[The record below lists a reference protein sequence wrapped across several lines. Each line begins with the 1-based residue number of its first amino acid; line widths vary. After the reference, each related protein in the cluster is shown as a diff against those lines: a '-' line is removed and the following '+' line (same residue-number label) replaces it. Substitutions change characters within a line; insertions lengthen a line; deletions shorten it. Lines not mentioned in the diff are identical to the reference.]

1 MKLDGKTI
9 VVTGAC
15 SGIGAE
21 TAKLLRHLGARVV
34 GVDRNDP
41 MLTLDGFV
49 KADLSEQAA
58 IDAAL
63 RQLPDRIDALCNV
76 AGVPGTAPPEA
87 VARVNYLGLRHL
99 TERAVERMPA
109 GGSVVNVSSILG
121 HFYDGPRLAD
131 HRALAETPTFEAG
144 LAWLA
149 RHPVP
154 ASTCYEHFKEALI
167 VWSLLRSR
175 TLFMQRDVRMN
186 CVAPGPVFT
195 PILGEFVT
203 QLGAERVQA
212 DQARTKR
219 PAFAD
224 EIAPAIAFLCGDGA
238 RWINGANLPVDGG
251 FAATYL

>member
-1 MKLDGKTI
+1 MLRLDNKTI

-15 SGIGAE
+15 SGIGAD
-21 TAKLLRHLGARVV
+21 TVKLLRAGGARVI

-49 KADLSEQAA
+49 KADLSEAAA
-58 IDAAL
+58 IDAAI
-63 RQLPDRIDALCNV
+63 RQLPERIDALCNI
-76 AGVPGTAPPEA
+76 AGVPGTAPVDA

-99 TERAVERMPA
+99 VEGVLPRMSEGA
-109 GGSVVNVSSILG
+109 SIVNISSILG
-121 HFYDGPRLAD
+121 YFYPKRLET
-131 HRALAETPTFEAG
+131 HKVLAGVKGFEGG

-149 RHPVP
+149 KNPVP
-154 ASTCYEHFKEALI
+154 QTGCYEYFKEALI
-167 VWSLLRSR
+167 VWTMQRSHAM
-175 TLFMQRDVRMN
+175 FMQQGVRMN

-203 QLGAERVQA
+203 QLGPERVQA
-212 DQARTKR
+212 DAARMKR

-224 EIAPAIAFLCGDGA
+224 EIAPAIAFLCCDHA
-238 RWINGANLPVDGG
+238 RWISGINLPVDGG